1 MSTVTPIVSP
11 AYVNQPNV
19 EHRDIVP
26 VVLVDTETG
35 TTTASLLQDLSNTLV
50 ANTVLSITLP
60 ATTSYIRLQNSNA
73 SGDIVFRFNVPPAI
87 GDYKSITL
95 APGAVF
101 ELRQRFKA
109 TDIEILRATNGNFN
123 LIVI

>member
-19 EHRDIVP
+19 EHRDILP

-35 TTTASLLQDLSNTLV
+35 TTTAPLLQDLSGLLT
-50 ANTVLSITLP
+50 ANTVNVVTLP
-60 ATTSYIRLQNSNA
+60 TTTSYLRLQNSNA
-73 SGDIVFRFNVPPAI
+73 SGDIVFRFNVSPTI

-95 APGAVF
+95 APGAAF